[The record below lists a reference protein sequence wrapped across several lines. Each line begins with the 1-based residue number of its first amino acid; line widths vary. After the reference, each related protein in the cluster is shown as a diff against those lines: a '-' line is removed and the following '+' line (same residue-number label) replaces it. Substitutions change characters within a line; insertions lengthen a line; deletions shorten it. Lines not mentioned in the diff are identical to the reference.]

1 MKNKIFYLMHKN
13 IKVLKVEILLYYQ
26 TLTFGNIEII
36 NKKHLPIILKD
47 EKGDLI
53 KWFKN
58 RFYDTKTNEIFKI
71 LDLINYNQNDK
82 NLKSLYTL
90 SFINYCVSL
99 NDNYWFNPEE
109 EYIIENSI
117 PTRGDIDDFIIKP
130 TTWEN
135 INYFN
140 KKFDTAIGDIIEKV
154 YYKQIRDFDDKL
166 DYKTPDLLMFG
177 SKNKR
182 YIIEDNEI
190 YVKKFANKKHLDKC
204 FQIYEK
210 LKEIKSPFI
219 LEQEFNFEKEYVKS
233 KFFLNKD
240 EDYVESFEI
249 VIPFMNQY
257 KNQDDYKFLKQC
269 AIKLGCPRHEI
280 NKYFKTIK
288 CLEKE
293 LGIKYDN
300 TNIGFIVDSNTN
312 KIKRCAPIR

>member
-1 MKNKIFYLMHKN
+1 
-13 IKVLKVEILLYYQ
+13 
-26 TLTFGNIEII
+26 
-36 NKKHLPIILKD
+36 
-47 EKGDLI
+47 
-53 KWFKN
+53 
-58 RFYDTKTNEIFKI
+58 
-71 LDLINYNQNDK
+71 
-82 NLKSLYTL
+82 
-90 SFINYCVSL
+90 
-99 NDNYWFNPEE
+99 
-109 EYIIENSI
+109 
-117 PTRGDIDDFIIKP
+117 
-130 TTWEN
+130 
-135 INYFN
+135 
-140 KKFDTAIGDIIEKV
+140 
-154 YYKQIRDFDDKL
+154 
-166 DYKTPDLLMFG
+166 MFG

-204 FQIYEK
+204 FKIYEK
-210 LKEIKSPFI
+210 LKEMKSPFI

-249 VIPFMNQY
+249 VMPFMNQY

-288 CLEKE
+288 RLEKE

>member
-13 IKVLKVEILLYYQ
+13 IKVLKVEILLYYE
-26 TLTFGNIEII
+26 TLTFENIEII
-36 NKKHLPIILKD
+36 NKEHLPIILKD
-47 EKGDLI
+47 EKSDLI

-58 RFYDTKTNEIFKI
+58 RFYDTKTNEIFRI
-71 LDLINYNQNDK
+71 LDFINYNQNNK

-90 SFINYCVSL
+90 SFANHCVSL
-99 NDNYWFNPEE
+99 NDNYWFNPEK

-117 PTRGDIDDFIIKP
+117 STRKHIDDFIIKP

-140 KKFDTAIGDIIEKV
+140 KKFDTTIGDIIEKV

-182 YIIEDNEI
+182 YIIKGDKI

-204 FQIYEK
+204 FQIYKK
-210 LKEIKSPFI
+210 LKEFKSPFV
-219 LEQEFNFEKEYVKS
+219 LEQEFNFEKEYVTS

-249 VIPFMNQY
+249 VMPFMSQY
-257 KNQDDYKFLKQC
+257 KNQDNYKFLKQC
-269 AIKLGCPRHEI
+269 AIKLGCPRREI

-288 CLEKE
+288 RLEKE
-293 LGIKYDN
+293 LKIKYDN
-300 TNIGFIVDSNTN
+300 TNIGFIIDSNTN